1 MKKNGFIIGVIIS
14 CCIFE
19 AMPIYAEIYTYID
32 REGTL
37 HFTNAPVRSDD
48 KIQIRKLSEI
58 SSCLSGSPVLNRQY
72 DYHIARAALAYD
84 IPFSLIK
91 AMIKV
96 ESDYNP
102 EAVSRAGA
110 KGLMQLMPANIKA
123 YGIMNP
129 FDPHENIMTGTQY
142 LRSLFE
148 KFNGNLSLA
157 LAAYNAGPACVE
169 KYDSIPPYEETQVYV
184 ERVMNYYQL
193 LKKRQ

>member
-1 MKKNGFIIGVIIS
+1 MKRNGFIIGVIIS

-19 AMPIYAEIYTYID
+19 VIPLYAEIYTYID
-32 REGTL
+32 QEGTL

-48 KIQIRKLSEI
+48 KIQIRKLSEL
-58 SSCLSGSPVLNRQY
+58 SSCFSTTPLISRQY

-123 YGIMNP
+123 YGIINP

-142 LRSLFE
+142 LKSLFE

-169 KYDSIPPYEETQVYV
+169 KYDSIPPYEETQAYV
-184 ERVMNYYQL
+184 ERVMTYYQL
-193 LKKRQ
+193 LKKRK